1 MNARTLFSALTLAGF
16 LLCGTE
22 MAIAQD
28 ASQDA
33 EDPAAG
39 EAADPAMEET
49 NALGP
54 EDLRLASVNGV
65 DVWRLTCLT
74 TPLGVV
80 QSVRAR
86 VLDRGG
92 VDGRRIYLHIT
103 RQLTGRT
110 EKATAPDGGL
120 SGFVGLTTGGA
131 GSVHFVQVSKDR
143 TGQTIFGIPI
153 PEPYTLQAECIAG
166 GFVRPHVLVLTLPD
180 E

>member
-1 MNARTLFSALTLAGF
+1 MNAKTLFSALTMAGF

-22 MAIAQD
+22 LAIAQD

-33 EDPAAG
+33 ADLAAG

-49 NALGP
+49 NALRL
-54 EDLRLASVNGV
+54 EDLRLTSVNGV
-65 DVWRLTCLT
+65 DVWRLTCFT
-74 TPLGVV
+74 TPLGFV

-92 VDGRRIYLHIT
+92 ADGRRIYLHIT

-110 EKATAPDGGL
+110 EKTTAPDGGL
-120 SGFVGLTTGGA
+120 SAFVGLTTGGA

-143 TGQTIFGIPI
+143 TGAAVFGIPI
-153 PEPYTLQAECIAG
+153 PEPYTLQAECVAG
-166 GFVRPHVLVLTLPD
+166 GIVRPHTLVLTAPD